1 MKSISKV
8 LWTKEANENLS
19 KVIKYLEENW
29 TEKEIKKFL
38 TKLDKHIS
46 LIRTQPDSFPK
57 SNNYNVRRSVLT
69 KQITLYYSIS
79 QETLFIVSIFDNRQ
93 NPKKL
98 KI

>member
-8 LWTKEANENLS
+8 LWTKEASENLS

-57 SNNYNVRRSVLT
+57 ANNYNVRRSVLT

>member
-1 MKSISKV
+1 MKNISKV
-8 LWTKEANENLS
+8 LWTEEAIENLS

-38 TKLDKHIS
+38 TKLNKHIS
-46 LIRTQPDSFPK
+46 LIQTQPDSFPK
-57 SNNYNVRRSVLT
+57 ANNYNVRRSVVT
-69 KQITLYYSIS
+69 KQTTLYYSIS
-79 QETLFIVSIFDNRQ
+79 QDTLHIVSIFDNRQ

>member
-1 MKSISKV
+1 MKSISNV
-8 LWTKEANENLS
+8 IWTKEANENLS

-38 TKLDKHIS
+38 TKLYKHIS
-46 LIRTQPDSFPK
+46 LIQTQPDSFPK
-57 SNNYNVRRSVLT
+57 ANNYNVRRSVVT

>member
-69 KQITLYYSIS
+69 KQITLYYSIR